1 MYDLPTGKPAG
12 KSVPLWSEEQSVYSG
27 GRELMSARL
36 LRGQA
41 VGHNPYALPF
51 CYKPDA
57 TSSALPRDTF
67 DLSHLTFYD
76 SMVHLASPYRAEALS
91 R

>member
-1 MYDLPTGKPAG
+1 
-12 KSVPLWSEEQSVYSG
+12 
-27 GRELMSARL
+27 MSDRL

-41 VGHNPYALPF
+41 IGHNPYALPF

-67 DLSHLTFYD
+67 NLSRLTFHD
-76 SMVHLASPYRAEALS
+76 SMVHLASS
-91 R
+91 V